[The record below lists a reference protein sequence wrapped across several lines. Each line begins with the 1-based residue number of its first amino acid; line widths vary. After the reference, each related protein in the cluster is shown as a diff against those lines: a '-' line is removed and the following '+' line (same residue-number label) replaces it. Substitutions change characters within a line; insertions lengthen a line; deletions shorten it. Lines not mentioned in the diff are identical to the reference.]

1 MSLELKSND
10 IGLHMELSYFNPWW
24 KDGKISP
31 ALTGRRRAIFDEV
44 IAFLDKRQIILLTGL
59 RRVGK
64 TTLIYQIID
73 ELLKK
78 GVAPYH
84 ILYFSFDETKYDLE
98 SMISQYELEVL
109 QGNISGRKIFLFLDE
124 IQKLEGWASKIKILY
139 DAHPELK
146 IYLSGSARIKMWK
159 ETRESLAGR
168 FFDFLV
174 APLSFDEYL
183 DFKGIAIDKN
193 REKVFENEIKLNM
206 SSYLAS
212 GGFIEALDF
221 DDRTLKR
228 YIRESLLERV
238 VFVDIPQSFKVGMP
252 ELLFKLI
259 SIAAS
264 NTGLYLDFKNLGN
277 DLNIDQRTIASYI
290 SYLEYAL
297 FCRKLYNYSTNL
309 LTTEKKMKRLYL
321 SNTAFTIAMN
331 QKVELPSVLEQFFVN
346 LLGARFFLRTPQK
359 EEIDII
365 YTAGNIVLPIEIKIR
380 ETITKTDLK
389 PLFRFLER
397 YTLNEA
403 LMITLNTEALYES
416 ADRKIKAIP
425 YWRYWTISRFLVNMA
440 GDESRNKG
448 P

>member
-10 IGLHMELSYFNPWW
+10 IGLHMELSFFNPWW

-31 ALTGRRRAIFDEV
+31 SLTGRRRAIFDEV

-78 GVAPYH
+78 GVEPYN

-98 SMISQYELEVL
+98 SMINQYELDVL

-193 REKVFENEIKLNM
+193 REKVFENEIKLSM
-206 SSYLAS
+206 ASYLAS

-238 VFVDIPQSFKVGMP
+238 AFVDIPQSFKVGMP

-297 FCRKLYNYSTNL
+297 FCQKLYNYSTNL

-365 YTAGNIVLPIEIKIR
+365 YTAGNMVLPIEIKIR
-380 ETITKTDLK
+380 ETIAKTDLK

-416 ADRKIKAIP
+416 ADRTIKAIP
-425 YWRYWTISRFLVNMA
+425 YWRYWTISRFLVTMT

-448 P
+448 Q

>member
-10 IGLHMELSYFNPWW
+10 IGLHMELSFFNPWW

-31 ALTGRRRAIFDEV
+31 SLTGRRRAIFDEV

-78 GVAPYH
+78 GVEPYN

-98 SMISQYELEVL
+98 SMINQYELDVL

-193 REKVFENEIKLNM
+193 REKVFENEIKLSM
-206 SSYLAS
+206 ASYLAS

-238 VFVDIPQSFKVGMP
+238 VFVDTEHVN
-252 ELLFKLI
+252 ENETLF
-259 SIAAS
+259 S
-264 NTGLYLDFKNLGN
+264 N
-277 DLNIDQRTIASYI
+277 I
-290 SYLEYAL
+290 
-297 FCRKLYNYSTNL
+297 
-309 LTTEKKMKRLYL
+309 
-321 SNTAFTIAMN
+321 
-331 QKVELPSVLEQFFVN
+331 
-346 LLGARFFLRTPQK
+346 
-359 EEIDII
+359 
-365 YTAGNIVLPIEIKIR
+365 
-380 ETITKTDLK
+380 
-389 PLFRFLER
+389 
-397 YTLNEA
+397 
-403 LMITLNTEALYES
+403 
-416 ADRKIKAIP
+416 
-425 YWRYWTISRFLVNMA
+425 
-440 GDESRNKG
+440 
-448 P
+448 